1 MSFHVLS
8 KMQERFNSSP
18 NQIKMKKPILLLI
31 LAIGCTFTSCKQ
43 DDSGGDGDL
52 LGTWF
57 LTTYVDNEGEEPAD
71 ECESKNIVRFKDG
84 NVFDYQYHTTDNASG
99 DCIEGIHDSGTWSYL
114 FDRKVQLD
122 YGTEERSDITV
133 AKYKIS
139 GDILT
144 LTFDEGNGEYHE
156 KYKKE

>member
-31 LAIGCTFTSCKQ
+31 LAIGCTFISCKQ

-144 LTFDEGNGEYHE
+144 LTFDAGNGEYHE